1 MEISPTDENETVTG
15 TDVTTPAPALTIKV
29 VVTGTMNENVEYVDG
44 MTINQVLESA
54 GVNPDSLEQG
64 TIAVDGKVVVRR
76 EDLNEKITKEQQI
89 VSVAPNAPNG
99 S

>member
-1 MEISPTDENETVTG
+1 MAENENENETVTG

-64 TIAVDGKVVVRR
+64 TIAVDGKVVVRK